1 MAGFLPLRHP
11 RPGKTTRPTVEGE
24 HWLSFLGQ
32 YEHSLDAKNRL
43 TIPAKFRGPL
53 SDGVVLAKQLDPCI
67 SIWPATSWERF
78 TERSLTSRDPFDEDV
93 RTLQRFF
100 HAGSFDSQ
108 LDAAGRIMLPQ
119 PLLEHAALKKDVVLI
134 GNQDTIE
141 VWDRD
146 HWRAEEGRIN
156 EAAVTVARRL
166 SRGGAGDTTS

>member
-1 MAGFLPLRHP
+1 M
-11 RPGKTTRPTVEGE
+11 
-24 HWLSFLGQ
+24 SFLGQ

-43 TIPAKFRGPL
+43 TIPARFRGPL

-100 HAGSFDSQ
+100 HAGSFDGR

-119 PLLEHAALKKDVVLI
+119 ALLEHAGLKKDVVLI

-141 VWDRD
+141 VWDRER
-146 HWRAEEGRIN
+146 WYEEESKIN
-156 EAAVTVARRL
+156 EAAPAVARRL
-166 SRGGAGDTTS
+166 SRGGAGDTSN

>member
-1 MAGFLPLRHP
+1 M
-11 RPGKTTRPTVEGE
+11 
-24 HWLSFLGQ
+24 SFLGQ

-43 TIPAKFRGPL
+43 TIPARFRGPL

-100 HAGSFDSQ
+100 HAGSFDAR

-119 PLLEHAALKKDVVLI
+119 PLLEHAGLRKDVVLI
-134 GNQDTIE
+134 GNQDTVE
-141 VWDRD
+141 VWDHGRWRD
-146 HWRAEEGRIN
+146 EETRIN
-156 EAAVTVARRL
+156 EAAAGVARRL
-166 SRGGAGDTTS
+166 SRGGAGDTSS